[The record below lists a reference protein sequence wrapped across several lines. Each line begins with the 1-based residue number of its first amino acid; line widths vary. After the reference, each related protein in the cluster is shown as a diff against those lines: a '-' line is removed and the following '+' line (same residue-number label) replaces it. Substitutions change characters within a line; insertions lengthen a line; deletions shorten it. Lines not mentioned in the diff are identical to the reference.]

1 MQLEFQNSSTAA
13 LALVGLLFA
22 GSLASAG
29 ALQPAPGDGQRGAS
43 CGTADKGTA
52 GCARIR
58 GYIAAGSEFTSGE
71 KVAAAPSPFE
81 PLFAPIVT
89 SVGSAE
95 SAAVSLP
102 PRIGAFLLQVSHD
115 DGLR

>member
-1 MQLEFQNSSTAA
+1 MQREFEIPLKAA
-13 LALVGLLFA
+13 LALLALLLA

-29 ALQPAPGDGQRGAS
+29 ALQPTPGDGERAAS
-43 CGTADKGTA
+43 CGTAEKGTA

-58 GYIAAGSEFTSGE
+58 GYIAAGSEFASGE

-102 PRIGAFLLQVSHD
+102 PKIGAFLLQVSHD